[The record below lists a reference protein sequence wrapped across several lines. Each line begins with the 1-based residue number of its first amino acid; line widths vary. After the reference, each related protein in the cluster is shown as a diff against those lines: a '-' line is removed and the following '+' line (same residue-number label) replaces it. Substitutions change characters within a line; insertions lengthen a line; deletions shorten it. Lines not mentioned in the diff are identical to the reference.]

1 MKIEDKKGNRFEKDV
16 FIGYI
21 VKVKEIVE
29 GIRNINEIEKETIVS
44 IDGGKGIL
52 KIVANFI
59 PKNSSESTS
68 KHRHSGARKSIV
80 VFAAEGVDETYF
92 NIKQVI
98 DMIELDKIK
107 FRMSSDLKC
116 LSLIIGIQSQSSK
129 YPCTYCKSSYD
140 SKNGI

>member
-1 MKIEDKKGNRFEKDV
+1 M
-16 FIGYI
+16 
-21 VKVKEIVE
+21 KVKEVVE
-29 GIRNINEIEKETIVS
+29 GIRNIDEMEKETIVS

-59 PKNSSESTS
+59 PKNSSKSTS
-68 KHRHSGARKSIV
+68 KHRDSGARKSIV

-92 NIKQVI
+92 NINKAI
-98 DMIELDKIK
+98 DMIELNRIN

-140 SKNGI
+140 SKNGVW